1 MRTQSPKTL
10 LIVALILLLSACST
24 NSQIAADSNQ
34 SPDPDATSSQPDVS
48 NNSPDPADAATP
60 EDAEKTDDANDTDA
74 PPEITPEHCAPFTKR
89 ARVGRLM
96 STEID
101 EASGL
106 AASWNH
112 EDLLWTHNDSG
123 DTARLFLIRP
133 GGSTVAEVHLTSVKK
148 AIDWED
154 MAIAPCEVNSET
166 ACIYVA
172 DTGDNDKKRDKV
184 VIYRFPE
191 PLFSPDI
198 LDKHTPDS
206 PPIQLNIDKADEIW
220 LTYPEGPRDVE
231 TMLVH
236 PQTAAIYLIE
246 KNETPDAPVFRVENP
261 AYGQSNS
268 PQNPVSATQI
278 ASLHH
283 EGLAGLVAMLTAG
296 DISPDGRE
304 FTVRTYLQ
312 AFTYC
317 MPADANTE
325 ETITQEAF
333 ETAFSTPPVRS
344 SLPILQQAEALT
356 YDRKG
361 DTIWITSEG
370 EFAPIHSVTRTAK
383 ANAE

>member
-1 MRTQSPKTL
+1 MPTQSRKTILIALLTL
-10 LIVALILLLSACST
+10 LLAACST
-24 NSQIAADSNQ
+24 NSQLAPDTNQPADS
-34 SPDPDATSSQPDVS
+34 DETSQQPHDDTES
-48 NNSPDPADAATP
+48 ADS
-60 EDAEKTDDANDTDA
+60 TDTLETTEQ
-74 PPEITPEHCAPFTKR
+74 PLESCAPFKTR

-112 EDLLWTHNDSG
+112 EGLFWTHNDSG

-133 GGSTVAEVHLTSVKK
+133 GGSTVAELHLSNVDK

-154 MAIAPCEVNSET
+154 MAIAPCQPAGEIDNAQ

-172 DTGDNDKKRDKV
+172 DTGDNLKKREQV

-191 PLFSPDI
+191 PVLAPEV
-198 LDKHTPDS
+198 LDKHKPDS
-206 PPIQLNIDKADEIW
+206 PPIELKIEKADEIW

-231 TMLVH
+231 TLMVH
-236 PQTAAIYLIE
+236 PQTASIYLVE
-246 KNETPDAPVFRVENP
+246 KNETPDAPVFRVPNP
-261 AYGQSNS
+261 AFGQSTTS
-268 PQNPVSATQI
+268 DSPVSATKI

-283 EGLAGLVAMLTAG
+283 EGLSGLVAMLTAG

-317 MPADANTE
+317 MPATDSQ
-325 ETITQEAF
+325 ETLTPEAF
-333 ETAFSTPPVRS
+333 ETAFSSSPVRS
-344 SLPILQQAEALT
+344 SLPVLPQAEALT
-356 YDRKG
+356 YDRNG
-361 DTIWITSEG
+361 NTIWITSEG
-370 EFAPIHSVTRTAK
+370 EFAPIYSITRAEP